1 MNTRGKREAK
11 TAKREQE
18 TIDAALL
25 IVLSSSPPN
34 HIKFQP
40 NRLSL
45 SLSACGHLHLSPIL
59 IFLKKTATGSLP
71 SHATLSSPCIG
82 STVHVLATFHISGDQ
97 LLICSSPSMYC
108 TPVWPAAKWP
118 RQRTGSRFQNT
129 RLGWIDVWWDKWQ
142 QWWSQLEK

>member
-45 SLSACGHLHLSPIL
+45 SLSLRMWAPPLVTDAHL
-59 IFLKKTATGSLP
+59 
-71 SHATLSSPCIG
+71 
-82 STVHVLATFHISGDQ
+82 
-97 LLICSSPSMYC
+97 
-108 TPVWPAAKWP
+108 
-118 RQRTGSRFQNT
+118 
-129 RLGWIDVWWDKWQ
+129 
-142 QWWSQLEK
+142 LEKNGHWIPPKPHNIVFPMHW

>member
-45 SLSACGHLHLSPIL
+45 SLSLHVGTSTCHRYSSSW
-59 IFLKKTATGSLP
+59 KKRPLDPSQATQHCLP
-71 SHATLSSPCIG
+71 HALVAQCM
-82 STVHVLATFHISGDQ
+82 
-97 LLICSSPSMYC
+97 C
-108 TPVWPAAKWP
+108 
-118 RQRTGSRFQNT
+118 
-129 RLGWIDVWWDKWQ
+129 
-142 QWWSQLEK
+142 